1 MTAGVGPTVSYLAQ
15 FSKLGLAVTV
25 KWLPQIGA
33 DNTLK
38 GNYIWAKLGVSF

>member
-1 MTAGVGPTVSYLAQ
+1 
-15 FSKLGLAVTV
+15 V

-38 GNYIWAKLGVSF
+38 GNYVWAKLAVSF